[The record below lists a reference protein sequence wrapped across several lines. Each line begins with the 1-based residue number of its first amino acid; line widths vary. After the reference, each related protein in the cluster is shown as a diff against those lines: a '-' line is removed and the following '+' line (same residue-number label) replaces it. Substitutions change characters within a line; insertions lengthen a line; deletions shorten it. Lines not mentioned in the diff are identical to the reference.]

1 MEESVEESEEVLEE
15 ESAWA
20 HLKARELEVVKEV
33 ELEVEWV
40 DTNIEKRL
48 LLTDMHE

>member
-33 ELEVEWV
+33 EWV

-48 LLTDMHE
+48 LLTDKHE